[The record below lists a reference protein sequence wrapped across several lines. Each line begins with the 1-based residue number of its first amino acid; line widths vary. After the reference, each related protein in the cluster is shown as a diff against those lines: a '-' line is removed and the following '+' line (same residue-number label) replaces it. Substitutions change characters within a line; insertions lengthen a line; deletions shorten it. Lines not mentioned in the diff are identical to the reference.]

1 MYVRILFMENLVKET
16 KDKKWKREI
25 QNVWCK

>member
-1 MYVRILFMENLVKET
+1 MYVRILFMENLVQET
-16 KDKKWKREI
+16 KDTKRKQEI